1 MYPAFPLD
9 CKLFH
14 GRDLVFHILHNA
26 TVPDGTGNRS
36 PLGYTTFRKQLRV
49 SGISVPGPLTAMVR
63 LQQPFPQTANYHET
77 QRSSVRFISCS

>member
-26 TVPDGTGNRS
+26 IVPDGTGNRS
-36 PLGYTTFRKQLRV
+36 PLGYTTLREQLRV
-49 SGISVPGPLTAMVR
+49 SGITVCGPLTAMVR
-63 LQQPFPQTANYHET
+63 LDQPFHQTANYHKT
-77 QRSSVRFISCS
+77 QRSFVGFISCS